1 MYVCLC
7 LGITDQDIRQTV
19 AAGANSV
26 KQVREQL
33 GAGSQCGKCAMQTRQ
48 LVRSELEVQ
57 QQSTS
62 ALTAL
67 FYEAS

>member
-19 AAGANSV
+19 AAGASSV

-33 GAGSQCGKCAMQTRQ
+33 GAGSQCGKCAMHTRQ
-48 LVRSELEVQ
+48 LVRDELELLKQ
-57 QQSTS
+57 AAASETP
-62 ALTAL
+62 L